1 MALKLELCIAL
12 VPQQVDSYI
21 LECLSSDVM
30 RTNKNCYV
38 RLGNCNDRLTLA
50 PHLTLYQFPVLI
62 SKIDDVVSEI
72 EAVSK
77 IFDVIRLTAN
87 KFNYNANEGSFEI
100 IFDNTGMTSIIIN
113 NFNFIFKLLYD
124 RYITANAK

>member
-1 MALKLELCIAL
+1 MALKLKLELCIAL
-12 VPQQVDSYI
+12 VPQNVDSYI

-38 RLGNCNDRLTLA
+38 RLGNSNDRLSLQ

-62 SKIDDVVSEI
+62 TAVDDVITDI
-72 EAVSK
+72 EAISK

-87 KFNYNANEGSFEI
+87 TFNYNANEGSFEI
-100 IFDNTGMTSIIIN
+100 IFDNTGLTIITIINTIII
-113 NFNFIFKLLYD
+113 I
-124 RYITANAK
+124 IIIM